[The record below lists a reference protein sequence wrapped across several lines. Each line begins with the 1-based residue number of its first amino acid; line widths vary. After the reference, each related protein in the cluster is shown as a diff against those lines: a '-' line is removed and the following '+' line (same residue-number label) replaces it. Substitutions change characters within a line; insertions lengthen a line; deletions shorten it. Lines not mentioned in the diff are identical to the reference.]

1 MYSWALQGEGQ
12 SATVGRGL
20 GYTVGLALN
29 PEQQGELTVCAGDR
43 APGVVNSIIRLTH
56 VNNAQ
61 EAKFKPL
68 DA

>member
-1 MYSWALQGEGQ
+1 M
-12 SATVGRGL
+12 GRGL

-29 PEQQGELTVCAGDR
+29 PEQQGELIVCAGDR